1 MASIYPQ
8 VGRGF
13 ILERIGAQEDVPVH
27 TFDLTPYIEQG
38 PNGPFVR
45 ADIDFQDYTP
55 TDGASYSIASQ
66 VVAFE
71 APLRHYDL
79 VVMDIIAPS
88 QAERNTRW
96 NPTCGSPII
105 EVKTMALRHLSQSR
119 IWS

>member
-1 MASIYPQ
+1 MDLSSSELVPR
-8 VGRGF
+8 VKMF
-13 ILERIGAQEDVPVH
+13 PCIL
-27 TFDLTPYIEQG
+27 FDLTPYIEQG

-45 ADIDFQDYTP
+45 ADIDFQDYAP
-55 TDGASYSIASQ
+55 TDAASYSIASQ
-66 VVAFE
+66 VVAFK

-105 EVKTMALRHLSQSR
+105 EVKTMALKPYLSKSR